1 MGLFSAS
8 TSPSQPSAPK
18 PSPDGGFEAPNRNA
32 RAHCWQARDAFFG
45 CLERNAI
52 VDSIKDADQAQK
64 LLFKLSDD
72 ILDPGILESFLRLTV
87 QVMRMVMVQPLQ
99 SSVFD
104 RLGCSMRDN
113 SKEAKQE
120 ANNGMEKIHCSDL
133 RIVPAC

>member
-1 MGLFSAS
+1 MWICPAN
-8 TSPSQPSAPK
+8 
-18 PSPDGGFEAPNRNA
+18 DEIR
-32 RAHCWQARDAFFG
+32 
-45 CLERNAI
+45 
-52 VDSIKDADQAQK
+52 
-64 LLFKLSDD
+64 LFKLSDD

-120 ANNGMEKIHCSDL
+120 ANNGMEKMHCSDL